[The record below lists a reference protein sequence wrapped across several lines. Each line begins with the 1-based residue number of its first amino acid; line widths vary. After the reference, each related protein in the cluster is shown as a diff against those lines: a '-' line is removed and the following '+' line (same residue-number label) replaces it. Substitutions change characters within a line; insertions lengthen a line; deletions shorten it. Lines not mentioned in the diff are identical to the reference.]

1 MRYLLDTS
9 ALLWYVSDHQR
20 LSSVAAE
27 RMKDPAST
35 FHLSLVS
42 IWEVAIKFNMGK
54 LDLPL
59 PFDEFVDKTIQS
71 YSLRLLYIQIPR
83 LRRVARLPL
92 HHRDP
97 FDRLLIAQS
106 QVENIPVITSD
117 VAVDSY
123 EIHASGNLAHPLA
136 RWQSE
141 PCLVRSLSSS
151 ISGV

>member
-9 ALLWYVSDHQR
+9 AFFWYVSDHQR

-27 RMKDPAST
+27 RMKDPPSI

-59 PFDEFVDKTIQS
+59 PFDEFVDKTIHS
-71 YSLRLLYIQIPR
+71 YSLRLLNIQIPH
-83 LRRVARLPL
+83 LRRVARMPL

-117 VAVDSY
+117 AAFDSY
-123 EIHASGNLAHPLA
+123 EIQ
-136 RWQSE
+136 RVW
-141 PCLVRSLSSS
+141 
-151 ISGV
+151 

>member
-9 ALLWYVSDHQR
+9 AFLWYVSDHQR

-27 RMKDPAST
+27 RMKDPTSI

-59 PFDEFVDKTIQS
+59 PFDEFVDKTIHS
-71 YSLRLLYIQIPR
+71 YSLRHLNIQIPH
-83 LRRVARLPL
+83 LRRVARMPL

-117 VAVDSY
+117 AAFDSY
-123 EIHASGNLAHPLA
+123 EIQ
-136 RWQSE
+136 RVW
-141 PCLVRSLSSS
+141 
-151 ISGV
+151 

>member
-9 ALLWYVSDHQR
+9 AFLWYVSDHQR

-27 RMKDPAST
+27 RMKDPTSI

-59 PFDEFVDKTIQS
+59 PFDEFVDKTIHS
-71 YSLRLLYIQIPR
+71 YSLRLLNIQIPH
-83 LRRVARLPL
+83 LRRVARMPL

-117 VAVDSY
+117 AAFDSY
-123 EIHASGNLAHPLA
+123 EIQ
-136 RWQSE
+136 RVW
-141 PCLVRSLSSS
+141 
-151 ISGV
+151 